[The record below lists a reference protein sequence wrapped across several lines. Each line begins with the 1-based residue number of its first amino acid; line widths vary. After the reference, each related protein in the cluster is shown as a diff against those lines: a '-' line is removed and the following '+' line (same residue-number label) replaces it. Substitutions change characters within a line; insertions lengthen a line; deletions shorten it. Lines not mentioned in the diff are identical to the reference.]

1 MDLAR
6 LALTFGALAL
16 GGRLGALVDAPL
28 VGEIVVGMLLGP
40 DGAGFVPESDAFILV
55 GDFALCVLV
64 MEGGDGIDV
73 DVLVAQ
79 NRIKRV
85 GNCTAADALCDA
97 GGFLLIGIDQPAD
110 GAISFGG
117 ERMGMLF
124 ADAEA
129 DDGDAQWLCRCS
141 DRCHVLLQALS
152 VPVK

>member
-64 MEGGDGIDV
+64 MEGGLSIDV
-73 DVLVAQ
+73 GALRSVGPIALAIAVSGTMLPIALGVAY
-79 NRIKRV
+79 
-85 GNCTAADALCDA
+85 
-97 GGFLLIGIDQPAD
+97 
-110 GAISFGG
+110 
-117 ERMGMLF
+117 M
-124 ADAEA
+124 
-129 DDGDAQWLCRCS
+129 
-141 DRCHVLLQALS
+141 
-152 VPVK
+152 